1 MIKFFRKIRQKMLT
15 ENKFSRYLLYAI
27 GEIILVVIGILIAL
41 NVNNLN
47 ENSKKDTKIID
58 ALKEIHR
65 DLSED
70 IIESNLRIP
79 NYSREDSIINILMAK
94 KLSVEDFKGFQGLM
108 YALTASSN
116 YDLTVNDNGYKLLM
130 TNSDNIPKKY
140 QPLLKSLNKIYLEGK
155 SALVSSEEFSLD
167 AVEGY
172 LLYLKQNMKWF
183 SEVFYNQKLTL
194 EAIDF
199 FRTDPYFKN
208 QLTHYYALSITNY
221 YANLYQF
228 RIDAEES
235 YEELTSL
242 LELENLVAS
251 DSTYYKIRTKDH
263 EHFLGT
269 YKEDTTNTAIIS
281 MESNKLFYQWNDR
294 KKVRLFPTSKNTFIH
309 GLDLSFNSIQLDST
323 GQTISHHWHFGK
335 RQALMKKVD

>member
-1 MIKFFRKIRQKMLT
+1 MLT
-15 ENKFSRYLLYAI
+15 ENKFSRYLLYAF
-27 GEIILVVIGILIAL
+27 GEILLVVIGILIAL

-47 ENSKKDTKIID
+47 ENRKKDAKIIE

-70 IIESNLRIP
+70 IIESNLWIP

-108 YALTASSN
+108 YASAASTN

-130 TNSDNIPKKY
+130 ANSDNIPKKY
-140 QPLLKSLNKIYLEGK
+140 QPLVKSLNKIYIEDKNVLED
-155 SALVSSEEFSLD
+155 SEEFSLD

-183 SEVFYNQKLTL
+183 NEVFYNQKLTP

-199 FRTDPYFKN
+199 FLNDSYFKN
-208 QLTHYYALSITNY
+208 QLTHYYTLSITNY

-235 YEELTSL
+235 YQELTNL
-242 LELENLVAS
+242 LGLEDLVAS
-251 DSTYYKIRTKDH
+251 DSTYYKIHAKDY

-269 YKEDTTNTAIIS
+269 YKEDSTNTAIVS
-281 MESNKLFYQWNDR
+281 RESNKLFYQWNDR
-294 KKVRLFPTSKNTFIH
+294 QKVRLFPTSKGSFIH
-309 GLDLSFNSIQLDST
+309 ALDPSFNSVQQDST
-323 GQTISHHWHFGK
+323 DKTISHHWHFGN
-335 RQALMKKVD
+335 RHVLMKKID

>member
-15 ENKFSRYLLYAI
+15 ENKFSRYLLYAF
-27 GEIILVVIGILIAL
+27 GEILLVVIGILIAL

-47 ENSKKDTKIID
+47 ENRKKDAKIIE

-79 NYSREDSIINILMAK
+79 NYSSEDSLINILMAK
-94 KLSVEDFKGFQGLM
+94 KLSIEDFKGLQGLM
-108 YALTASSN
+108 YASTAASN

-130 TNSDNIPKKY
+130 ANSDDIPKKY
-140 QPLLKSLNKIYLEGK
+140 QPLVKSLNKIYIEDKNVLED
-155 SALVSSEEFSLD
+155 SEEFSLD

-183 SEVFYNQKLTL
+183 SEVFYNQKLTP

-199 FRTDPYFKN
+199 YRNDPYFKN
-208 QLTHYYALSITNY
+208 HLTHYYAFSIGNY
-221 YANLYQF
+221 YSNLYQF
-228 RIDAEES
+228 RIDAEKS
-235 YEELTSL
+235 YQELTNL
-242 LELENLVAS
+242 LELEDFVAS
-251 DSTYYKIRTKDH
+251 DSTYYKIHAKDY

-281 MESNKLFYQWNDR
+281 MESNKLFYQWNDL
-294 KKVRLFPTSKNTFIH
+294 KKIQLFPTTKGSFIH
-309 GLDLSFNSIQLDST
+309 QLDPSFNSIQLDST
-323 GQTISHHWHFGK
+323 GKTISHHWHVGK
-335 RQALMKKVD
+335 RQALMRKID